1 MKREDLKYLAL
12 EIFIIGFFLIILFAS
27 RISFNKILIAV
38 FLMVYAYIT
47 RKIIARPKQLSIYKK
62 EVTKY
67 MITFAVIYVVLY
79 YVIGIY
85 VGYYKS
91 VYTFGFKVL
100 FEYVIPIILII
111 ISSEVIRNEFLAC
124 KSKISIINTLIF
136 SVVIDLVVY
145 VNIYNLF
152 TKEEF
157 LQALGYIFFASIISN
172 ILYNYLSNKFGIVPN
187 IAYRIITSI
196 YVYIM
201 PVIPDVYI
209 YFKSVCRMVYP
220 LLIYIVLR
228 SVYEKNKTIERK
240 AGKSIR
246 FISTTVVIILMS
258 VISML
263 ISCKFKY
270 GMLVIGSGSM
280 TGTIDKGDAV
290 IYRSSNNI
298 KEVKEGDIIL
308 FGVGD
313 KIVIHRVVKIMDIND
328 EMRLYTKGDNNMQ
341 GDPGYVT
348 KEDYK
353 GQVVCRIR
361 GIGLPTIWV
370 NDFFKELKRG

>member
-353 GQVVCRIR
+353 GQVVYRIR